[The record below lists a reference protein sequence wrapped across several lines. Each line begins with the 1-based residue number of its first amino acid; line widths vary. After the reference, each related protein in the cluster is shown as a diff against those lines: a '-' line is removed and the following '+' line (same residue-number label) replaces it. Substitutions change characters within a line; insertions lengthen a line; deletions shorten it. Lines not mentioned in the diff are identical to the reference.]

1 MPTPPDGESGVTSRS
16 GQANRDVDPARDL
29 REHDRSRPTDTSRR
43 RMAGT
48 VVWSGQ
54 FNNVADPIPA
64 TDCDRLW
71 WRFPDPAEPGRR
83 IVADLAARRQRQA
96 PGWPGRADQKAH

>member
-1 MPTPPDGESGVTSRS
+1 
-16 GQANRDVDPARDL
+16 
-29 REHDRSRPTDTSRR
+29 
-43 RMAGT
+43 MAGT

-83 IVADLAARRQRQA
+83 IGADLAARRLRQA
-96 PGWPGRADQKAH
+96 PGWPGRADQKACSMSDHDHYSDDLLREILR